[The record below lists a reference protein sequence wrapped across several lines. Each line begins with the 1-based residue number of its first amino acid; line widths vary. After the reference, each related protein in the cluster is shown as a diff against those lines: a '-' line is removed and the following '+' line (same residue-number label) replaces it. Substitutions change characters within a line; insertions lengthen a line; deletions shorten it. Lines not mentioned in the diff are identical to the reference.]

1 MLRIFAARRLLAATS
16 AIVGGAL
23 VFSSTLALADGETKK
38 PAAATKSKEGKTK
51 ETAAPSNDYGL
62 PQVRFINEQISAV
75 WKDNGLTP
83 SPAATDGE
91 FCRRVY
97 LDTIGRVPT
106 VVELRE
112 YLNDKSA
119 DKKAKLVE
127 KLLGDDYNDEYAR
140 NWTTLWTNILIGR
153 NGGME
158 ENTLVS
164 RAGMQKYLRD
174 SFARN
179 KPYDRMVYEL
189 VTATGSTSPGA
200 KDFNGAT
207 NFLIMKL
214 DEGAAQAT
222 AMTAKHF
229 LGLQVQCTQCH
240 NHPFN
245 EWKQQKFWE
254 MNAFFRQ
261 TRALRK
267 FAPGTRDVQSA
278 ELVNQDYAGD
288 DAGGASEAS
297 VSYELRNGQMKI
309 AFPVFIDGTEISKS
323 GYLSEVDRRTKLGE
337 MMIQSEFLDKTIANR
352 MWQHF
357 LGYGFT
363 KPIDDMGPHNV
374 PTHPVLLDYLGKEVR
389 KNSFNLKELI
399 KWIALS
405 DAYGLSSRV
414 TPGNKADDPLL
425 GETPKFTHFYLR
437 QMRAEELYES
447 LVTATQAEKTTKGNY
462 EEQEKTKSEWLK
474 QFVIAFGTDEGDETT
489 TFNGTIPQ
497 VLMMFNGDLVKKA
510 TSPEAG
516 SFVHQLANNANI
528 KPVDKINFLFMA
540 GLSRQPTTNEL
551 QAAQILAATNKGNTV
566 AAMEDIWWAVLNSNE
581 FIINH

>member
-1 MLRIFAARRLLAATS
+1 MTAILAGTFAPLSMAQEPKSKTRE
-16 AIVGGAL
+16 
-23 VFSSTLALADGETKK
+23 SSKSKDAQ
-38 PAAATKSKEGKTK
+38 AAAS
-51 ETAAPSNDYGL
+51 SDHGL
-62 PQVRFINEQISAV
+62 AQVREINQQIAAV
-75 WKDNGLTP
+75 WKDNNFSP
-83 SPAATDGE
+83 SPLASDNE
-91 FCRRVY
+91 WCRRVF
-97 LDTIGRVPT
+97 LDVLGRVPT
-106 VVELRE
+106 VPELRDF
-112 YLNDKSA
+112 LADKSA
-119 DKKAKLVE
+119 DKKAKLVD
-127 KLLGDDYNDEYAR
+127 KLLNDEEYNAEYAR
-140 NWTTLWTNILIGR
+140 NWTTIWTNILIGR

-158 ENTLVS
+158 DNTLIS

-200 KDFNGAT
+200 ANFNGAT

-245 EWKQQKFWE
+245 EWKQQKFWD
-254 MNAFFRQ
+254 MNAFFKQ

-267 FAPGTRDVQSA
+267 FAPGTRDVASA

-288 DAGGASEAS
+288 TGNPSEAE
-297 VSYELRNGQMKI
+297 VAYELRDGKI
-309 AFPVFIDGTEISKS
+309 KVSYPVFVDGTEISKS
-323 GYLSEVDRRTKLGE
+323 GYVSENDRRTKLGE
-337 MMIQSEFLDKTIANR
+337 LIIQSEYLDKTIANR
-352 MWQHF
+352 MWAHF
-357 LGYGFT
+357 MGYGFT
-363 KPIDDMGPHNV
+363 KPIDDMGPHNI
-374 PTHPVLLDYLGKEVR
+374 PTHPQLLDYLGKEVR
-389 KNSFNLKELI
+389 KNSFNLKELM
-399 KWIALS
+399 KWIVLS
-405 DAYGLSSRV
+405 EPYSLSSKI
-414 TPGNKADDPLL
+414 TASNKADDPLL

-447 LVTATQAEKTTKGNY
+447 LVTATQAEKTKGSY
-462 EEQEKTKSEWLK
+462 EEQEKMKAEWMK

-510 TSPEAG
+510 TSPEQG
-516 SFVHQLANNANI
+516 SFVHQLANNSSV
-528 KPVDKINFLFMA
+528 KPVDKINYLFMA
-540 GLSRQPTTNEL
+540 GLARPPSQNEL
-551 QAAQILAATNKGNTV
+551 IAAQQLAATHKGNGV

-581 FIINH
+581 FIMNH